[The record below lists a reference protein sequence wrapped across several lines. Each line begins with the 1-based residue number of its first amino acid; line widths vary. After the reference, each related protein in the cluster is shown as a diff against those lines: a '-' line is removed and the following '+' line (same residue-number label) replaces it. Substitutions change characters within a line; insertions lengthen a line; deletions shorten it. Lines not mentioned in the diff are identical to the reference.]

1 MAHQELC
8 LTRSYVPPGIMPHQ
22 ELCLT
27 TFIPNIW
34 NRKSTHCCRPEGKTS
49 DIHAANPPRS
59 NPSAHD
65 TNVYPT
71 QTHARTPARIPTRI
85 NNNIH
90 ERKVEVLRW
99 HPDPTR
105 ATPTKARLFIMLAVL
120 RQGQGAGGEDNR
132 F

>member
-1 MAHQELC
+1 
-8 LTRSYVPPGIMPHQ
+8 MPHQ

-132 F
+132 FL